1 VAAKFVL
8 LVIGAYLIGSL
19 PVAFWVAKFT
29 RGIDLRQYGSG
40 SVGATNLLR
49 SSSWWIATPVGA
61 FDLGK
66 GMLMVWVAQL
76 VGLNV
81 AAQVT
86 VGLAAILGHNW
97 SVFLRFSG
105 GRGIL
110 TTLGVA
116 LILPAINSLVPW
128 GIAAFLVIAAI
139 SSFGF
144 HNVPLGVGAGIAA
157 LPVVSY
163 GVSEPLPITLGC
175 LAMFAIMVIKRL
187 AVRRAAIAASLS
199 RRELLINR
207 LLFDRDIRDR
217 EAWIYHTRH
226 KARSAEEQRDQKKGQ
241 PQ

>member
-1 VAAKFVL
+1 
-8 LVIGAYLIGSL
+8 
-19 PVAFWVAKFT
+19 
-29 RGIDLRQYGSG
+29 
-40 SVGATNLLR
+40 
-49 SSSWWIATPVGA
+49 
-61 FDLGK
+61 
-66 GMLMVWVAQL
+66 MLMVWVAQL